1 MINEFL
7 VDFYSK
13 KAGQEIDQEKI
24 NLINKTYGNDYDLL
38 INDLYS
44 KYDPEGVDDE
54 KLDLIKTTY
63 DLYSKKPEEETE
75 SEIDINENSF
85 IPDPSI
91 DYENLPM
98 MDRRKVDYDNWKK
111 SQEAKKVD
119 VVEEVDP
126 VTNLPLEDVSEGV
139 NEPISVN
146 SMDGLFDR
154 SKTFDDYEPENVE
167 AYNIIDLAENRIKKD
182 EEGEDAEYDE
192 LLYYYPNLKKTKKFY
207 DNEFIE
213 TYYDK
218 NNVEVNKEQLL
229 APIHRELDRRNGQKL
244 RNSFKPEDVKSY
256 VDINL
261 NSFDDYKKQ
270 SGYVPGASDAFNLQ
284 FFYENDGELT
294 KDAKRVVENYK
305 RKFDQ
310 GSYSK
315 DQEAEYKKYKET
327 GEINVETL
335 LREKANAG
343 EKFYDENKELINIT
357 KKAKLSE
364 GEAKVVDDKS
374 KEIQASAPT
383 VDAIEAQ
390 LERAFF
396 ELLAIDKKIALDKDK
411 FKDVIDDVVGFF
423 GFESFGNFDAA
434 KVAGDGADQGF
445 YGANLRKIG
454 GKDPLAVRHNEK
466 LMEVLSLSRA
476 IKLNSNIMTIEEE
489 SVPMQFIGEF
499 QKSIV
504 GRTLTGDDL
513 GRIGLPQDAAKS
525 FSTALKSAGL
535 QVNEDILELDV
546 NNSGLSDNVTFDT
559 VGDALITG
567 GANLTPLLLSIAGAK
582 GITGKVNG
590 KPVGIKP
597 SLSKIDAWFRAAGR
611 GKSPTVKKFYNVYNS
626 IAKEVL
632 TLSAAN
638 QFQENIFNQEKM
650 PVTTMVSFGVGNSAA
665 AGVSKAMFTKFIPYF
680 SRFAQSKMGIVTGAI
695 SQPIIGGVTATSVGK
710 FATGVD
716 LGINYWKTG
725 DKVAFEQG
733 IEDLKDIN
741 HTFSDLLMFSALAVR
756 GPLVK
761 QTRDRLLAVDT
772 RSQRT
777 IDAAKALGIKEFS
790 TEKEI
795 LDAVTAKTKELGVD
809 KMNFM
814 RLNSPEVK
822 EKTDAIKLAAET
834 LRTQNNL
841 VEAKEII
848 KQQTN
853 SEGKTDA
860 RLSII
865 AKKIMI
871 GETLNS
877 AEVKELAKFSDT
889 HKGNDNYNP
898 RKPVEA
904 LSFVIADKMGIDRNS
919 NDYKILQG
927 RLAEL
932 AEIGN
937 EANKEFKGESK
948 QIKAQKDLYIKRQLE
963 QLDLQAKY
971 QDLIQLRKENP
982 NNKAVYDIKIEKIT
996 NKFNELQE
1004 TNKDLLVKKF
1014 ETERSEYQSD
1024 VDFVKAV
1031 SERLK
1036 INFKELS
1043 KVEFNKMFKGVS
1055 DAIYDPNNNTI
1066 FINKDSWKETGSVS
1080 AASHELA
1087 HALLRRS
1094 FKDSK
1099 GNFTIEGKAVIND
1112 FISTLSNE
1120 QRTAVEK
1127 RLKESYEPESEQFK
1141 NKQYEEYLT
1150 VFLDAVKRG
1159 DVKMNDSFSSSFT
1172 SLFKGKEID
1181 LTTGKGVK
1189 GFLDLLNKSSKKGAL
1204 DVRIEDFYKKQ
1215 EAEATEAV
1223 EGEVF
1228 KSKSEER
1235 SFSEDVDKALGIE
1248 KITEQEYKKAEKDFN
1263 EGKISKMPD
1272 PVGSIKN
1279 LTKEEWDAG
1288 RVKDGVDL
1296 VNSGKFDAIIIEG
1309 TGKDKMKISGDKI
1322 IIQGEEFSKDQFIL
1336 DVRDKI
1342 NDVVRSWNPQ
1352 NIKGEKAGLAGWIF
1366 NPLNLNNKKL
1376 DVFKAYEK
1384 KALSDKAGRGEGQA
1398 ELTLKVERPA
1408 EPFGAGRTNSLG
1420 MLSPESRL
1428 ELSNE
1433 IKNKVTNKG
1442 EYPFV
1447 PETMDAY
1454 LGTFDNLIKDIPY
1467 LAAKELKSDLTT
1479 FGREVLKDPNFS
1491 FREEAIADPKK
1502 NLNIPEAKV
1511 AQRWM
1516 MSGGINPNFAKAID
1530 LMPYNNVPVLRE
1542 YAYKGNTTE
1551 RIKHPKSRKGD
1562 NYINISASS
1571 GKINQP
1577 TGIDRNI
1584 KRDFFTKTD
1593 QRIGNDF
1600 LWTKN
1605 NFSEE
1610 YFLGKIGIKDKKK
1623 EESFTQRESEA
1634 QTLKGVLRYI
1644 TKEMTL
1650 KAVSERAEELGL
1662 SNQVNDLRSAKNVY
1676 SASNSKVIRGFE
1688 PVKQRDFIE
1697 NKISDIAQEFKTKY
1711 SAVPSPQEIR
1721 KVVDKYLIE
1730 DFYTTTDKQGL
1741 TKAFVEGFKKTLER
1755 VALVEKTKDKISNLN
1770 IEKFLEDHFQEIIE
1784 GDYERINED
1793 LFGLKRGELQ
1803 KVSADPEVQRLR
1815 RERDEAAWDSYM
1827 QDASNKFEAARVL
1840 ASLTEQY
1847 TNSKTIGGKRHVYWG
1862 GTANFRAG
1870 LNKVINKYGIELTD
1884 KNQLIEGDK
1893 SVKVKKYG
1901 GSNFHNSETFIKQA
1915 GLNSNSKVSDY
1926 KSGKVKERVEE
1937 YDKVALEARKF
1948 LEAQLLSETQ
1958 AFMNGQIATTKLGAS
1973 PEAQMGIAA
1982 MALKNSMGSVLRLA
1996 APVRG
2001 IYVTLKGEKLST
2013 KNTIKVFDAEGN
2025 PVYKKSKDGKKFAT
2039 NKKGDK
2045 IQQTEKLLVWEHNKS
2060 AEKML
2065 LDLLKVYLNK
2075 DNLKTIEGTNRVELN
2090 KKGKTELEAAY
2101 EDFYV
2106 NIIPA
2111 KMDGVLRR
2119 TGYEVLSPIEGTRY
2133 YNRSSLYD
2141 PNMRAIYNFKTGKIE
2156 GEAWAKSAEFAMNP
2170 KLTKE
2175 NLRNDPVFFASNSNT
2190 RTNADFLNHARNND
2204 KALALAKKPNK
2215 KPKKIRVFD
2224 FDDTLAKSKSL
2235 VFYNRPNTSGK
2246 PSPKRK
2252 AIFMIGGPGS
2262 GKSNIGKGLELGRE
2276 GWKVVNQDIFIEA
2289 EKAKVGL
2296 PEAES
2301 MYSKEQ
2307 KSQRSKIGFAGRK
2320 AAEAKMEKYRQAG
2333 EGMVIDGT
2341 GASYN
2346 ATMKKVNKLKEQGYE
2361 VFMVHAETSTEA
2373 AMSRNRARKERSLP
2387 DFIVEKTSKA
2397 VQESVKRYREELGDK
2412 FIEIDTETIEY
2423 GKPLPKDFVNKVKT
2437 KVYENERG
2445 VLNAEEFARD
2455 GKSLIEEGAVMDFTD
2470 FNIVREGERGP
2481 MFKVAEKIR
2490 DARGTD
2496 DVFVLTARAPES
2508 QQAIHEFLKSEGLD
2522 IPIENITGLGNS
2534 TGEAKA
2540 QWLVSKA
2547 AEGYNDFFFA
2557 DDAMA
2562 NVKAVKEAL
2571 EPLDIKSKTQ
2581 QVFASNSENRSLE
2594 FNKLLE
2600 ESTGIEYYKEYS
2612 AAKAKTIGASKGKF
2626 KFFIPHSAEDFVG
2639 LIYPTL
2645 TKGKLGDKQM
2655 AWYKENLLNPYSRAM
2670 DNLSRD
2676 RVQLLTDFKAL
2687 KKELNVPKDLR
2698 KEAKTGFTKE
2708 QAVRVYLFEKA
2719 GFGKELDKTLSQT
2732 DKADLLKVVESDAN
2746 LKTFAE
2752 QIFNVTKGDGYSKP
2766 GENWL
2771 VGTITTDLLDLINKG
2786 KRSKYL
2792 EEWQSNVDQI
2802 YSKENLNK
2810 LEAIYGTKYREA
2822 LENIL
2827 ARMKAGKNRLA
2838 GGNRLS
2844 NQMLDYVN
2852 GSNAAIMFFNVRSAA
2867 LQMISNINYVN
2878 WSFNNP
2884 LKAGAAVANQPQYWK
2899 DVVKLLNSDYLMDRR
2914 NGLKLNINESE
2925 IADAAS
2931 TSKNKFKAGIQY
2943 ILQKGYAPTQYAD
2956 SFAIASGGAT
2966 YYRNRIN
2973 DLVKNEGK
2981 TLVEAEK
2988 QALIEWRQK
2997 SEESQQS
3004 ADPSRISQQQSSDA
3018 GRLILMFA
3026 NTPMQYARMQKRA
3039 FQDLANGRGDAKS
3052 NVSKIIYYGFVQNML
3067 FNGLQNALFKIA
3079 ADEDQTFENNG
3090 KAINRTFNGMLDGLL
3105 RGIGIGGAAVSVGKN
3120 FLLDIYERSN
3130 RQRPEYADAAWKLTQ
3145 FSPPISSKISKIK
3158 QAAYPFDN
3166 KKQREEIYSKGFSL
3180 DNPAT
3185 MSGAKVISATTNIPL
3200 DRLLQKYDNID
3211 AALAEDT
3218 DTWQS
3223 IAMMAGWP
3231 KWNIMAEPI
3240 NPAMTKEQKTE
3251 NKLERSKNRV
3261 KAATGSKDFE
3271 TLKKLNKAEQVKMLK
3286 DLGYGTYRINKAK
3299 KEADRIKLIQEANKK

>member
-7 VDFYSK
+7 IDFYSK
-13 KAGQEIDQEKI
+13 KAGQEIDQDKI
-24 NLINKTYGNDYDLL
+24 NLINKTYGDDYDLL

-44 KYDPEGVDDE
+44 KYDTEGIDDK
-54 KLDLIKTTY
+54 KLELIKNTY
-63 DLYSKKPEEETE
+63 DLYGKKPEEEGEPEVTTK
-75 SEIDINENSF
+75 ENDF

-111 SQEAKKVD
+111 SQELKKVD
-119 VVEEVDP
+119 VVEKIDP
-126 VTNLPLEDVSEGV
+126 VTNLPLEDVSQGV
-139 NEPISVN
+139 NKPISIN
-146 SMDGLFDR
+146 SMDGLFDK
-154 SKTFDDYEPENVE
+154 SKTYDDYEPENVE
-167 AYNIIDLAENRIKKD
+167 AYNIIDLAENRFKKD
-182 EEGEDAEYDE
+182 EKGKDDEYDE
-192 LLYYYPNLKKTKKFY
+192 LLYYYPNLKKTRKF
-207 DNEFIE
+207 EGTELIE

-218 NNVEVNKEQLL
+218 DNVEVNKEQLL
-229 APIHRELDRRNGQKL
+229 APIHKELDRRNGQKL
-244 RNSFKPEDVKSY
+244 RNSFKPKDVKSY
-256 VDINL
+256 IDINL
-261 NSFDDYKKQ
+261 NSFDNYEQQ
-270 SGYVPGASDAFNLQ
+270 SGYVPGSSDAFNLQ

-294 KDAKRVVENYK
+294 EGAKKVVAARK
-305 RKFDQ
+305 REFDKGQ
-310 GSYSK
+310 FKSA
-315 DQEAEYKKYKET
+315 DRNAFNKYKET
-327 GEINVETL
+327 GEINVEAL

-343 EKFYDENKELINIT
+343 EKLYDEKKELINIT
-357 KKAKLSE
+357 KKANLSK
-364 GEAKVVDDKS
+364 GEASIVISNS
-374 KEIQASAPT
+374 KQIQESAPT

-390 LERAFF
+390 LEKAFF
-396 ELLAIDKKIALDKDK
+396 ELLAIDKKIALDKDR

-434 KVAGDGADQGF
+434 KVAGDGSDQGF
-445 YGANLRKIG
+445 YGSNLRKIG
-454 GKDPLAVRHNEK
+454 GKDPLAIRHNQK
-466 LMEVLSLSRA
+466 LMEILSLSRA

-489 SVPMQFIGEF
+489 SVPMQFVGEL
-499 QKSIV
+499 QKSIL
-504 GRTLTGDDL
+504 GRTLTGDDM

-525 FSTALKSAGL
+525 FSTALESAGL
-535 QVNEDILELDV
+535 KVDEDILELDI

-559 VGDALITG
+559 VGDALVTG
-567 GANLTPLLLSIAGAK
+567 AANLTPLLLSIAIAK
-582 GITGKVNG
+582 GFKGEVKG

-597 SLSKIDAWFRAAGR
+597 TLSKIDAWFRAASR
-611 GKSPTVKKFYNVYNS
+611 GKSPTIKKFYNVYS
-626 IAKEVL
+626 SVAKEVL

-650 PVTTMVSFGVGNSAA
+650 GVTTMVSFGVGNSAA
-665 AGVSKAMFTKFIPYF
+665 AGVSKAMFTRFIPYF

-695 SQPIIGGVTATSVGK
+695 AQPIVGGVTATSVGK

-725 DKVAFEQG
+725 DKVAFKQG

-741 HTFSDLLMFSALAVR
+741 HTVSDLLMFSALAVR
-756 GPLVK
+756 GPLVT

-772 RSQRT
+772 RSRRT

-795 LDAVTAKTKELGVD
+795 LDAVAAKTKELGVD

-841 VEAKEII
+841 VEAKKII

-865 AKKIMI
+865 AKKIMLN
-871 GETLNS
+871 ENLNS

-889 HKGNDNYNP
+889 HKGNDNYNT

-919 NDYKILQG
+919 DQYKILQG
-927 RLAEL
+927 ELADF

-937 EANKEFKGESK
+937 EANKLFKGESK
-948 QIKAQKDLYIKRQLE
+948 QIKAQKDLFIKRQLE
-963 QLDLQAKY
+963 QRDLRVKEY
-971 QDLIQLRKENP
+971 ELIQLKKENP
-982 NNKAVYDIKIEKIT
+982 NNKAVYDIKISE
-996 NKFNELQE
+996 NAARFNELQE
-1004 TNKDLLVKKF
+1004 ANKDLLIKKL

-1043 KVEFNKMFKGVS
+1043 EASFNKMFKGVS
-1055 DAIYDPNNNTI
+1055 DAIYNPNDNTI
-1066 FINKDSWKETGSVS
+1066 FINKDSWKKTGAVS

-1094 FKDSK
+1094 FKDAK

-1127 RLKESYEPESEQFK
+1127 RLKESYEPDSEQFK

-1159 DVKMNDSFSSSFT
+1159 DVKMNDSFSSSFA

-1181 LTTGKGVK
+1181 LSTGKGVK

-1223 EGEVF
+1223 EGNYF

-1235 SFSEDVDKALGIE
+1235 AFGKEFDE
-1248 KITEQEYKKAEKDFN
+1248 KSKINVTKK
-1263 EGKISKMPD
+1263 
-1272 PVGSIKN
+1272 
-1279 LTKEEWDAG
+1279 EWDAG
-1288 RVKDGVDL
+1288 GYGEAFKLVDEGMLDGQ
-1296 VNSGKFDAIIIEG
+1296 
-1309 TGKDKMKISGDKI
+1309 
-1322 IIQGEEFSKDQFIL
+1322 IIQDVGKKKIPIRGEKIVIQDKEFTKAEFIE
-1336 DVRDKI
+1336 DVRSEIKTVIRNFNPEVNESLLGWVNNPKNFPNKRKI
-1342 NDVVRSWNPQ
+1342 VFEAYEK
-1352 NIKGEKAGLAGWIF
+1352 IALGEKAA
-1366 NPLNLNNKKL
+1366 
-1376 DVFKAYEK
+1376 
-1384 KALSDKAGRGEGQA
+1384 RGEGGA

-1408 EPFGAGRTNSLG
+1408 EPFGAGRTNSLN
-1420 MLSPESRL
+1420 MLSPGSRV
-1428 ELSNE
+1428 ELFNE
-1433 IKNKVTNKG
+1433 IRNKITDEGK
-1442 EYPFV
+1442 YPFV

-1467 LAAKELKSDLTT
+1467 IAAKELKNDLTT
-1479 FGREVLKDPNFS
+1479 FGKEVLKDPNFS
-1491 FREEAIADPKK
+1491 FREEAIVDPKK

-1511 AQRWM
+1511 AQRWL

-1610 YFLGKIGIKDKKK
+1610 YFLSKVGIKDKKK

-1634 QTLKGVLRYI
+1634 QTLKGVLRYV

-1662 SNQVNDLRSAKNVY
+1662 SNQVNNLRSAKNVY

-1688 PVKQRDFIE
+1688 PAKQKDFIE
-1697 NKISDIAQEFKTKY
+1697 NKISDIAQEFKIRY
-1711 SAVPSPQEIR
+1711 STIPTSKEIR
-1721 KVVDKYLIE
+1721 EVVNKYLTE
-1730 DFYTTTDKQGL
+1730 DFYTTADKQGL
-1741 TKAFVEGFKKTLER
+1741 TKAFEEGLKKASARVDLAEKASFKMSE
-1755 VALVEKTKDKISNLN
+1755 LN
-1770 IEKFLEDHFQEIIE
+1770 VEKFLEDHFKEIIE
-1784 GDYERINED
+1784 GDFERINED
-1793 LFGLKRGELQ
+1793 YLGLRRGEIQ
-1803 KVSADPEVQRLR
+1803 EVSTDPEVQRLR

-1827 QDASNKFEAARVL
+1827 QSATDKFEAARVL

-1847 TNSKTIGGKRHVYWG
+1847 TNTSTIGGKRHVYWG

-1870 LNKVINKYGIELTD
+1870 LNNVINKYGINLTD
-1884 KNQLIEGDK
+1884 KNQLTEGNK

-1926 KSGKVKERVEE
+1926 KSAKVKERVEE

-1948 LEAQLLSETQ
+1948 LEAQILNETQ
-1958 AFMNGQIATTKLGAS
+1958 AFMNGEIATTESGVS
-1973 PEAQMGIAA
+1973 PEAQMGIAM

-2001 IYVTLKGEKLST
+2001 IYVPIKGEKLST
-2013 KNTIKVFDAEGN
+2013 KNTVKIFDAEGN
-2025 PVYKKSKDGKKFAT
+2025 PVYKLNKEGKFRT

-2065 LDLLKVYLNK
+2065 LDLLKVYSNK
-2075 DNLKTIEGTNRVELN
+2075 ENLKTVEGTNRVELN

-2141 PNMRAIYNFKTGKIE
+2141 PNMRAIYNFKTGKVE
-2156 GEAWAKSAEFAMNP
+2156 GEAWAKSAEIAINP
-2170 KLTKE
+2170 KLAKE
-2175 NLRNDPVFFASNSNT
+2175 NLKNDPVFFASNSNT
-2190 RTNADFLNHARNND
+2190 RTNADFLNHAKNND
-2204 KALALAKKPNK
+2204 KALELAKKANK
-2215 KPKKIRVFD
+2215 TPKKIRVFD

-2296 PEAES
+2296 PEVES

-2333 EGMVIDGT
+2333 EGMIIDGT

-2373 AMSRNRARKERSLP
+2373 AMARNKSRKERSLP

-2397 VQESVKRYREELGDK
+2397 VQESVKKYREELGDK

-2455 GKSLIEEGAVMDFTD
+2455 GKFLIDEGAVMDFSD

-2496 DVFVLTARAPES
+2496 DVFVLTARAPEA
-2508 QQAIHEFLKSEGLD
+2508 QQAIHEFLKSEGLE
-2522 IPIENITGLGNS
+2522 IPLENITGLGNS

-2670 DNLSRD
+2670 DNLSKD
-2676 RVQLLTDFKAL
+2676 RVQLLTDFKEL
-2687 KKELNVPKDLR
+2687 KKQLNVPKDLR

-2732 DKADLLKVVESDAN
+2732 DKADLLKVVESDAT

-2771 VGTITTDLLDLINKG
+2771 VGTITTDLLDLINTG

-2792 EEWQSNVDQI
+2792 EEWQNNVDQI

-2899 DVVKLLNSDYLMDRR
+2899 DVTKLLNSDYLMDRR

-2943 ILQKGYAPTQYAD
+2943 ILQKGYLPTQYAD
-2956 SFAIASGGAT
+2956 SFAIATGGAT

-2973 DLVKNEGK
+2973 DLIKNEGK
-2981 TLVEAEK
+2981 TLAEAEK

-3004 ADPSRISQQQSSDA
+3004 ADPSRISSQQASDA

-3039 FQDLANGRGDAKS
+3039 FQDLVNGRGDAKS

-3079 ADEDQTFENNG
+3079 ADEDQTFENNS
-3090 KAINRTFNGMLDGLL
+3090 KAVNRTFNGMLDGLL
-3105 RGIGIGGAAVSVGKN
+3105 RGVGIGGAAVSVGKN

-3130 RQRPEYADAAWKLTQ
+3130 RQRPEYVDAAWKLTQ
-3145 FSPPISSKISKIK
+3145 FSPPVSSKISKIK

-3166 KKQREEIYSKGFSL
+3166 KKMRQEIYSKGFSL

-3218 DTWQS
+3218 ETWQS
-3223 IAMMAGWP
+3223 IAMLAGWP
-3231 KWNIMAEPI
+3231 KWNIMAEPEVGPMTNKQKADNKI
-3240 NPAMTKEQKTE
+3240 NK
-3251 NKLERSKNRV
+3251 SKNRV
-3261 KAATGSKDFE
+3261 KAATGSTDFE

-3299 KEADRIKLIQEANKK
+3299 KEADRIKLIQNANKK